1 MSGSG
6 DGSNGGQIYKPAVG
20 IYGIA
25 KESNHLKELTMSD
38 VYRGLVAVIVWV
50 PTARP
55 TEC

>member
-50 PTARP
+50 PKARP